1 MTDNNHDDHRTAAE
15 LFAQWFEDNLKTD
28 NITAD
33 FFRLEDDEQ
42 EKDQE

>member
-1 MTDNNHDDHRTAAE
+1 MSDNNKTTKE
-15 LFAQWFEDNLKTD
+15 LFAAWLEDNVKTD
-28 NITAD
+28 NITAE